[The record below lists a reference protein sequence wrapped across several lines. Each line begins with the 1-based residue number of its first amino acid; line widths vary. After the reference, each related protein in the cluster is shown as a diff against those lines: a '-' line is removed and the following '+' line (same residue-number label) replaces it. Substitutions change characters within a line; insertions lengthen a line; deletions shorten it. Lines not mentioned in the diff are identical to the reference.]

1 MYIAADCFGASCAV
15 PVEGVADEMP
25 LLCDGLSWVLMDTD
39 ATEVS
44 EDGYDSDTEFDARR
58 RLLLGTSGEVPLVL
72 SAPFPFFGRFSAERG
87 CRSPSSKT

>member
-25 LLCDGLSWVLMDTD
+25 LLCDGFSWVLMDTD

-44 EDGYDSDTEFDARR
+44 EDGYDSDTEFDALKTIPDGHQESEKLRA
-58 RLLLGTSGEVPLVL
+58 TVPTVD
-72 SAPFPFFGRFSAERG
+72 ACCWAHRA
-87 CRSPSSKT
+87 RSR